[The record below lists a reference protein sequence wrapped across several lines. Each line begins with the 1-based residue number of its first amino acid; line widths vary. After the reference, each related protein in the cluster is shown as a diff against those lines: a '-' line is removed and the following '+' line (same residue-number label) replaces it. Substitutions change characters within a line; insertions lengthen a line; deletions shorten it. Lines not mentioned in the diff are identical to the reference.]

1 MVGADD
7 IRERYP
13 AFEEFPDSVIL
24 AFIAKVSAIDCPEA
38 VWSELGDI
46 FRDEGVKLCTAHYLT
61 LELMQQAAISSLTT
75 GVSKGNA
82 PNLSQFSGT
91 KHWDLTIYGLQFQ
104 DLQSNLAVTGFTF

>member
-13 AFEEFPDSVIL
+13 AFEDFPDSVIL

-38 VWSELGDI
+38 VWTEEIL
-46 FRDEGVKLCTAHYLT
+46 RDEAVKLCTAHYLT

-82 PNLSQFSGT
+82 PNLSQFSGS
-91 KHWDLTIYGLQFQ
+91 KHWDLTIYGLQFR